1 MDEMDRDNGPDFED
15 EEDEFQDI
23 VYENMIL
30 WQAVTN
36 LLVKKGIL
44 TREEIEAAA
53 IEIEKELGYG
63 EDEE

>member
-44 TREEIEAAA
+44 TRDEIEAAA